1 LTSPHSPLSP
11 AETRDRILGAR
22 GVLFDLDGVLTP
34 TAEVHMSAWSRL
46 FTPFLAAQDVKP
58 YSDADYFG
66 YIDGKPR
73 YDGVRS
79 LLASRGLSLL
89 DGDPTDAPEL
99 ETVCGLGNRKNKA
112 FNETLAEDGVSP
124 YPGSLRFLDAVVAA
138 GLQVAVVTSSLNGEM
153 VLTAAGL
160 RDRFEIV
167 VDGVRARAEKL
178 AGKPA
183 PDTYAFGAKLLG
195 LTAAECVV
203 VEDAES
209 GIQSGRAGDFGLVL
223 GVNRGVGAEVLFEAG
238 ADTVVTDLDELLP
251 LHESTDPS
259 STVNSTVNGVH
270 A

>member
-11 AETRDRILGAR
+11 AQTRDRVLGAR

-46 FTPFLAAQDVKP
+46 FTPFLEAHDAKP
-58 YSDADYFG
+58 YTDADYFA

-79 LLASRGLSLL
+79 LLASRGLTLP
-89 DGDPTDAPEL
+89 DGDPTDVPEQ

-138 GLQVAVVTSSLNGEM
+138 GLQVAVVTSSLNGQM

-167 VDGVRARAEKL
+167 VDGVRARAENL
-178 AGKPA
+178 PGKPSPA
-183 PDTYAFGAKLLG
+183 TYQFGAELLG

-203 VEDAES
+203 IEDAES
-209 GIQSGRAGDFGLVL
+209 GIQSGRSGDFGLVL
-223 GVNRGVGAEVLFEAG
+223 GVDRGVGAHVLLDAG
-238 ADTVVTDLDELLP
+238 ADTVVADLAELLP
-251 LHESTDPS
+251 LIGSTVPS
-259 STVNSTVNGVH
+259 SPTASGVN

>member
-1 LTSPHSPLSP
+1 
-11 AETRDRILGAR
+11 
-22 GVLFDLDGVLTP
+22 VLFDLDGVLTP

-46 FTPFLAAQDVKP
+46 FTPFLAANGAKP
-58 YSDADYFG
+58 YTDADYFG

-79 LLASRGLSLL
+79 LLASRGLSLPA
-89 DGDPTDAPEL
+89 GDPGDAPEL

-138 GLQVAVVTSSLNGEM
+138 GLKVAVVTSSLNGEM

-167 VDGVRARAEKL
+167 VDGVRSRAEKL

-203 VEDAES
+203 IEDAES

-223 GVNRGVGAEVLFEAG
+223 GVDRGVGAHVLLEAG
-238 ADTVVTDLDELLP
+238 ADTVVADLDELLP
-251 LHESTDPS
+251 LIG
-259 STVNSTVNGVH
+259 STVVSTPTASGVS

>member
-46 FTPFLAAQDVKP
+46 FTPFLAANGATP
-58 YSDADYFG
+58 YTDADYFG

-79 LLASRGLSLL
+79 LLASRGLSLP
-89 DGDPTDAPEL
+89 DGDPGDAPEL

-138 GLQVAVVTSSLNGEM
+138 GLKVAVVTSSLNGEM

-167 VDGVRARAEKL
+167 VDGVRSRAEKL

-203 VEDAES
+203 IEDAES

-223 GVNRGVGAEVLFEAG
+223 GVDRGVGAHVLLEAG
-238 ADTVVTDLDELLP
+238 ADTVVADLDELLP
-251 LHESTDPS
+251 LIG
-259 STVNSTVNGVH
+259 STVVSTPTASGVS